1 MIIYINSGNEI
12 KIRVG
17 KLWEF
22 MRMGMITDLR
32 IEFDFFGLNLRF
44 AVLASQFFGA

>member
-1 MIIYINSGNEI
+1 MIIYINSEIEI

-17 KLWEF
+17 KLSVF

-32 IEFDFFGLNLRF
+32 IEFDFFGLKLRF
-44 AVLASQFFGA
+44 AVLASLFFSA